1 MEPISIALALAQ
13 FVPGLTRML
22 MGDKA
27 ADVADKVVQVAN
39 TVTGRDNPSE
49 ALQQIKQ
56 DPALQLQLQKEVNQ
70 LIIAEM
76 ESDLKRLESINATMR
91 VEAQSNDVVVRRWR
105 PYFGYAVA
113 ISWFIQ
119 MMALS
124 YIIIFRPEQS
134 ATVISA
140 LSELS
145 VMWSVALSVLGVY
158 VNKRSEDK
166 AVAAGRE
173 LPIGIFGAVA
183 QRIAGSK

>member
-1 MEPISIALALAQ
+1 
-13 FVPGLTRML
+13 
-22 MGDKA
+22 
-27 ADVADKVVQVAN
+27 
-39 TVTGRDNPSE
+39 
-49 ALQQIKQ
+49 
-56 DPALQLQLQKEVNQ
+56 
-70 LIIAEM
+70 
-76 ESDLKRLESINATMR
+76 MR